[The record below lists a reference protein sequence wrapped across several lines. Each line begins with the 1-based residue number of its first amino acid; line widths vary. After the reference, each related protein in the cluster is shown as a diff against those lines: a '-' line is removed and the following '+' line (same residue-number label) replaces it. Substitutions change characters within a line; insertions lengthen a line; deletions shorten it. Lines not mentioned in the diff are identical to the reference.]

1 MGWTKRDYVT
11 AAMEEIGLGS
21 YAFEIAPEHEQM
33 ALRRLDAM
41 VAEWSARG
49 IRIPWPIASGTE
61 IDPTQQSDAPD
72 TARQAIMTNL
82 AIRLAGPF
90 GKTVSAE
97 LKITARQSLTN
108 LVRDAARIPEMQMP
122 GGMPLGAG
130 NSRTALFTDP
140 PIESGDVEAAVSY
153 DDL

>member
-21 YAFEIAPEHEQM
+21 YTFDIAPEHEQM

-90 GKTVSAE
+90 GKTVSTE

-108 LVRDAARIPEMQMP
+108 LIGTRIPEMQMP
-122 GGMPLGAG
+122 GGFPLGAG
-130 NSRTALFTDP
+130 QSRTAAFTSDP
-140 PIESGDVEAAVSY
+140 IQSGDVEAAVSY